1 MMNIKLKK
9 FIINKPNI
17 NISTPHFFSVERTI
31 KEKVLTA
38 GIATLHSN
46 ASFAII
52 GNATFSEIGG

>member
-1 MMNIKLKK
+1 MNLKLKK
-9 FIINKPNI
+9 FSLNKPKTY
-17 NISTPHFFSVERTI
+17 ISTPHFFSVERTI

-46 ASFAII
+46 AIPAII